1 MSKKPASK
9 KKNKGE
15 KKGKLEPFWNE
26 VVLDNRDRSETMM
39 AYVPGGVL
47 IRTRSFAMSV
57 VDGDELDYTS
67 EALVFVPINE

>member
-1 MSKKPASK
+1 MSKKPSSK

-47 IRTRSFAMSV
+47 IIQMPS
-57 VDGDELDYTS
+57 
-67 EALVFVPINE
+67 